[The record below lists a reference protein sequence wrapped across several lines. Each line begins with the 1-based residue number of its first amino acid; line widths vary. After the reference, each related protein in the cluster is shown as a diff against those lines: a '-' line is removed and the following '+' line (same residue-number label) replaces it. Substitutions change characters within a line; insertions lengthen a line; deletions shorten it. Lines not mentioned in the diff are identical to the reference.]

1 MKNTVRDAD
10 RRQIV
15 GVVADFNFLSLKENI
30 EPLIIAPMAD
40 HRVALV
46 KTSGG
51 NVQQSLATI
60 QRAYEQA
67 SPGYPFVYEFLD
79 QQFDTLY
86 RTDIRQQRLLTL
98 FAGLAIFIACLGLF
112 GLASFTAMKRFK
124 EIGVRKVLGSSITGI
139 VVLLTRGL
147 LRPVLVA
154 TCVVI
159 PLSYLIMN
167 HWLRDFAYRTTLDWW
182 VFALA
187 AVLTFVIAFLTVGVQ
202 ALKAATANPVDSL
215 RDE

>member
-1 MKNTVRDAD
+1 
-10 RRQIV
+10 
-15 GVVADFNFLSLKENI
+15 
-30 EPLIIAPMAD
+30 

-46 KTSGG
+46 KTSAG
-51 NVQQSLATI
+51 NVQQSLAAI

-86 RTDIRQQRLLTL
+86 RADIRQQRLLTL

-124 EIGVRKVLGSSITGI
+124 EIGVRKVLGSSIAGI
-139 VVLLTRGL
+139 VALLTKGL

-154 TCVVI
+154 TCIVI
-159 PLSYLIMN
+159 PFSYLIMN

-187 AVLTFVIAFLTVGVQ
+187 AVVTFVIAFLTVGVQ

>member
-86 RTDIRQQRLLTL
+86 RADIRQQRLLTL

-124 EIGVRKVLGSSITGI
+124 EIGVRKVLGSSIAGI
-139 VVLLTRGL
+139 VALLTKGL

-154 TCVVI
+154 TCIVI
-159 PLSYLIMN
+159 PFSYLIMN
-167 HWLRDFAYRTTLDWW
+167 HWLRDF
-182 VFALA
+182 
-187 AVLTFVIAFLTVGVQ
+187 
-202 ALKAATANPVDSL
+202 
-215 RDE
+215 